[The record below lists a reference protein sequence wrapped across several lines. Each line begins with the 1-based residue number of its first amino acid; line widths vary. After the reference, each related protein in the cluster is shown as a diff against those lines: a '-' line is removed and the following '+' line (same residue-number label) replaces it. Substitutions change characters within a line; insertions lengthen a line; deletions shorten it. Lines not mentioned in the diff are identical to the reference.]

1 MSALTVGS
9 MFSGIGGLDLGLER
23 AGMEVKYFVEK
34 DKYAQLVLKKH
45 WPGVP
50 IYDDIIT
57 LRTDELPT
65 VDIIAGGPPCQ
76 DFSVAGKRK
85 GLEGSRGILSIVYWQ
100 KISEIRP
107 KYVIMENVTGILDK
121 GLLSVL
127 GEAALCGYDAEWNTI
142 SACSVGAFHRRDRIF
157 LIGIRSDIYDKW
169 SERGGGEKSPQL
181 SAIPLNV
188 QDSNREPMERNRTDR
203 LQEFDPPLKN
213 KTGRA
218 GERDDREAMADTIR
232 SMAVVP
238 HGCGALIEGS
248 EEPSGWSE
256 NTIQHRRRCSV
267 RRNEGGRVFIRGP
280 ARSSYWT
287 PFESDVGGTADGIP
301 EGMDGAADWE
311 RGVPRIKE
319 NTWDRA
325 DRLRCLGNAVVPQV
339 AEYVGRCV
347 IEFDRKVRGE

>member
-169 SERGGGEKSPQL
+169 SERGGGGEVTSIIRDTSQC
-181 SAIPLNV
+181 S
-188 QDSNREPMERNRTDR
+188 R
-203 LQEFDPPLKN
+203 LQPRTYGKEQDRSAPRVRSATQKQDW
-213 KTGRA
+213 TGR
-218 GERDDREAMADTIR
+218 
-232 SMAVVP
+232 
-238 HGCGALIEGS
+238 
-248 EEPSGWSE
+248 
-256 NTIQHRRRCSV
+256 
-267 RRNEGGRVFIRGP
+267 
-280 ARSSYWT
+280 
-287 PFESDVGGTADGIP
+287 
-301 EGMDGAADWE
+301 
-311 RGVPRIKE
+311 
-319 NTWDRA
+319 
-325 DRLRCLGNAVVPQV
+325 
-339 AEYVGRCV
+339 
-347 IEFDRKVRGE
+347 